1 MGNHTSIPTSSKH
14 TMKIFLLFVGLMAKE
29 AFCQKRI
36 TVDTRAPSTYQ
47 NCNCQCDSI
56 MVTDGNELKGNCRS
70 QDKNGVL
77 FCYISG
83 RALNACRD
91 RQRSS
96 FLPNSQLSRRSDL
109 RYYSYEACT
118 TPPRNQCSNNNN
130 FGNQNLGDGDYQSN
144 GGSNTYYPPTYLPGG
159 SNSYRPGG
167 SNSYRPGGS
176 SSYRPASS
184 NSYRPGG
191 SSSNSYRPG
200 GSGLNLGSILSGI
213 RNKGTSGSSGS
224 SDGGSS
230 NGAINF
236 EA

>member
-96 FLPNSQLSRRSDL
+96 FLPNSQLSRRSDV

-159 SNSYRPGG
+159 SSSYRPGG
-167 SNSYRPGGS
+167 
-176 SSYRPASS
+176 
-184 NSYRPGG
+184 
-191 SSSNSYRPG
+191 SNSYRPG

-230 NGAINF
+230 NGAISF

>member
-47 NCNCQCDSI
+47 NCDCQCDS
-56 MVTDGNELKGNCRS
+56 VTWTDGSTIKGNCRS

-83 RALNACRD
+83 SAIRACGD
-91 RQRSS
+91 VQRSS
-96 FLPNSQLSRRSDL
+96 FLPNNNGQL
-109 RYYSYEACT
+109 RYYSYNACT
-118 TPPRNQCSNNNN
+118 TPPRNQCRNNNN
-130 FGNQNLGDGDYQSN
+130 FGNQNWGDGDYESN
-144 GGSNTYYPPTYLPGG
+144 GGSNTYYPPTF
-159 SNSYRPGG
+159 RPGC
-167 SNSYRPGGS
+167 
-176 SSYRPASS
+176 S

-200 GSGLNLGSILSGI
+200 GSNSYRPGGGLNLGSILSGV

-230 NGAINF
+230 NGAISF

>member
-47 NCNCQCDSI
+47 NCDCQCDS
-56 MVTDGNELKGNCRS
+56 VTWTDGSTIKGNCRS

-83 RALNACRD
+83 SAIRACGD
-91 RQRSS
+91 VQRSS
-96 FLPNSQLSRRSDL
+96 FLPNNNGQL
-109 RYYSYEACT
+109 RYYSYNACT
-118 TPPRNQCSNNNN
+118 TPPRNQCRNNNN
-130 FGNQNLGDGDYQSN
+130 FGNQNWGDGDYQSN
-144 GGSNTYYPPTYLPGG
+144 GGSNTYYPPSFGG
-159 SNSYRPGG
+159 SSSNSYRPGG
-167 SNSYRPGGS
+167 SNSYRPGG
-176 SSYRPASS
+176 
-184 NSYRPGG
+184 
-191 SSSNSYRPG
+191 
-200 GSGLNLGSILSGI
+200 GLNLGSILSGV

-230 NGAINF
+230 NGAISF

>member
-47 NCNCQCDSI
+47 NCNCQCDSTTW
-56 MVTDGNELKGNCRS
+56 TDGSTIKGNCLTADRT
-70 QDKNGVL
+70 GAL

-83 RALNACRD
+83 RARRACQD
-91 RQRSS
+91 VQQSS
-96 FLPNSQLSRRSDL
+96 FLPNNNGQLA
-109 RYYSYEACT
+109 YYSYNDCT
-118 TPPRNQCSNNNN
+118 TPPRNECRNNNN
-130 FGNQNLGDGDYQSN
+130 FGNQNWGDGDYVSN
-144 GGSNTYYPPTYLPGG
+144 GGSNTYYPP
-159 SNSYRPGG
+159 SNT
-167 SNSYRPGGS
+167 
-176 SSYRPASS
+176 
-184 NSYRPGG
+184 YRPGG

-200 GSGLNLGSILSGI
+200 GSNSFRPGGGLNLGSILSGV
-213 RNKGTSGSSGS
+213 RAKGTSGSSGS

-230 NGAINF
+230 NGAISF

>member
-1 MGNHTSIPTSSKH
+1 MGYHTSIPTSSKH

-159 SNSYRPGG
+159 SSSYRPGG

-176 SSYRPASS
+176 SS

>member
-1 MGNHTSIPTSSKH
+1 MGYTSIPTSSKH

-47 NCNCQCDSI
+47 NCDCQCDS
-56 MVTDGNELKGNCRS
+56 VTWTDGSTIKGNCRS

-83 RALNACRD
+83 SAIRACGD
-91 RQRSS
+91 VQRSS
-96 FLPNSQLSRRSDL
+96 FLPNNNGQL
-109 RYYSYEACT
+109 RYYSYNACT
-118 TPPRNQCSNNNN
+118 TPPRNQCRNNNN
-130 FGNQNLGDGDYQSN
+130 FGNQNWGDGDYESN
-144 GGSNTYYPPTYLPGG
+144 GGSNTYYPPSFLPGG

-167 SNSYRPGGS
+167 SNSYRPGG
-176 SSYRPASS
+176 
-184 NSYRPGG
+184 
-191 SSSNSYRPG
+191 
-200 GSGLNLGSILSGI
+200 GLNLGSILSGV

-230 NGAINF
+230 NGAISF

>member
-1 MGNHTSIPTSSKH
+1 MGNHTSIPTSSIH

-36 TVDTRAPSTYQ
+36 TVDTRAPSTFQ
-47 NCNCQCDSI
+47 NCDCQCDS
-56 MVTDGNELKGNCRS
+56 VTWTDGSTIKGNCRS

-83 RALNACRD
+83 SAIRACGD
-91 RQRSS
+91 VQRSS
-96 FLPNSQLSRRSDL
+96 FLPNNNGQL
-109 RYYSYEACT
+109 RYYSYNACT
-118 TPPRNQCSNNNN
+118 TPPRNQCRNNNN
-130 FGNQNLGDGDYQSN
+130 FGNQNWGDGDYQSN
-144 GGSNTYYPPTYLPGG
+144 GGSNTYYRASNSYRPGG

-167 SNSYRPGGS
+167 SNSYRPGG
-176 SSYRPASS
+176 
-184 NSYRPGG
+184 
-191 SSSNSYRPG
+191 
-200 GSGLNLGSILSGI
+200 GLNLGSILSGV

-230 NGAINF
+230 NGAISF

>member
-47 NCNCQCDSI
+47 NCDCQCDS
-56 MVTDGNELKGNCRS
+56 VTWTDGSTIKGNCRS

-83 RALNACRD
+83 RAIRACGD
-91 RQRSS
+91 VQTSS
-96 FLPNSQLSRRSDL
+96 FLPNNNGQLRH
-109 RYYSYEACT
+109 YSYNACT
-118 TPPRNQCSNNNN
+118 TPPRNECRNNNN
-130 FGNQNLGDGDYQSN
+130 FGNQNWGDGDYQSN
-144 GGSNTYYPPTYLPGG
+144 GGSNTYYPPSNTYRPGG
-159 SNSYRPGG
+159 SSSNSYRPGG

-176 SSYRPASS
+176 SSYRP
-184 NSYRPGG
+184 GG
-191 SSSNSYRPG
+191 SNSYRPG
-200 GSGLNLGSILSGI
+200 GSGLNLRSILSGI
-213 RNKGTSGSSGS
+213 TGGIRAKGTSGSSGS

-230 NGAINF
+230 NGAISF

>member
-1 MGNHTSIPTSSKH
+1 
-14 TMKIFLLFVGLMAKE
+14 MKIFLLFVGLMAKE

-47 NCNCQCDSI
+47 NCDCQCDS
-56 MVTDGNELKGNCRS
+56 VTWTDGSTIKGNCRS

-83 RALNACRD
+83 SAIRAYGD
-91 RQRSS
+91 VQRSS
-96 FLPNSQLSRRSDL
+96 FLPNNNGQL
-109 RYYSYEACT
+109 RYYSYNACT
-118 TPPRNQCSNNNN
+118 TPPRNQCRNNNN
-130 FGNQNLGDGDYQSN
+130 FGNQNWGDGDYQSN
-144 GGSNTYYPPTYLPGG
+144 GGSNTYYPPSFLPGG

-176 SSYRPASS
+176 SSNSYRPGGS

-191 SSSNSYRPG
+191 
-200 GSGLNLGSILSGI
+200 GLNLGSILSGV
-213 RNKGTSGSSGS
+213 RNKGTSGTSGS

-230 NGAINF
+230 NGAIS
-236 EA
+236 

>member
-167 SNSYRPGGS
+167 S
-176 SSYRPASS
+176 
-184 NSYRPGG
+184 
-191 SSSNSYRPG
+191 
-200 GSGLNLGSILSGI
+200 GLNLGSILSGI

>member
-14 TMKIFLLFVGLMAKE
+14 TMKIFLLLVGLMAKE

-56 MVTDGNELKGNCRS
+56 TVTDGNTIKGNCRS

-96 FLPNSQLSRRSDL
+96 FLPNSQNSRRSDV

-130 FGNQNLGDGDYQSN
+130 FGNQNLVDGDYQSN
-144 GGSNTYYPPTYLPGG
+144 GGSNTYYPPSFLPGG
-159 SNSYRPGG
+159 SSSNSYRPGG
-167 SNSYRPGGS
+167 
-176 SSYRPASS
+176 S

-224 SDGGSS
+224 SDG
-230 NGAINF
+230 
-236 EA
+236 

>member
-14 TMKIFLLFVGLMAKE
+14 TMKIFLLLVGLMAKE

-56 MVTDGNELKGNCRS
+56 TVTDGNTIKGNCRS

-96 FLPNSQLSRRSDL
+96 FLPNSQNSRRSDV

-144 GGSNTYYPPTYLPGG
+144 GGSNTYYPPSFLPGG
-159 SNSYRPGG
+159 SSSNSYRPGG

-176 SSYRPASS
+176 S
-184 NSYRPGG
+184 
-191 SSSNSYRPG
+191 
-200 GSGLNLGSILSGI
+200 LNLGSILSGI

-230 NGAINF
+230 NGAISF

>member
-14 TMKIFLLFVGLMAKE
+14 TMKIFLLFVVLMAKE

-56 MVTDGNELKGNCRS
+56 TVTDGNTIKGNCRS

-77 FCYISG
+77 FRYISG

-96 FLPNSQLSRRSDL
+96 FLPNSQNSRRSDV

-167 SNSYRPGGS
+167 SSSNSYRPGGS
-176 SSYRPASS
+176 SSYRPGGS
-184 NSYRPGG
+184 NSNP
-191 SSSNSYRPG
+191 YRPG

-230 NGAINF
+230 NGAISF

>member
-47 NCNCQCDSI
+47 NCNCQCDSTTW
-56 MVTDGNELKGNCRS
+56 TDGSTIKGNCLTSDR
-70 QDKNGVL
+70 NGAR

-83 RALNACRD
+83 RARRACTD
-91 RQRSS
+91 VQQSS
-96 FLPNSQLSRRSDL
+96 FLPNNNGQL
-109 RYYSYEACT
+109 RYYSYNACT
-118 TPPRNQCSNNNN
+118 TPPRNQFNNNNN
-130 FGNQNLGDGDYQSN
+130 FGNQNWGDGDYQSN
-144 GGSNTYYPPTYLPGG
+144 GGSNTYYPPSYLPGGSNNYRPGGSSSNSYRPGGSSSSSYRPGG

-176 SSYRPASS
+176 
-184 NSYRPGG
+184 
-191 SSSNSYRPG
+191 
-200 GSGLNLGSILSGI
+200 GLNLGSILSGV
-213 RNKGTSGSSGS
+213 RNKGTSGS

>member
-1 MGNHTSIPTSSKH
+1 MGNHTSIPTSSKD

-96 FLPNSQLSRRSDL
+96 FLPNSQLSRRSDV

-144 GGSNTYYPPTYLPGG
+144 GGS
-159 SNSYRPGG
+159 
-167 SNSYRPGGS
+167 
-176 SSYRPASS
+176 SS

>member
-1 MGNHTSIPTSSKH
+1 MGYTSIPTSSKH
-14 TMKIFLLFVGLMAKE
+14 TMKIFLLLVGLMAKE

-56 MVTDGNELKGNCRS
+56 TVTDGNTIKGNCLS

-96 FLPNSQLSRRSDL
+96 FLPNSQNSRRSDV

-144 GGSNTYYPPTYLPGG
+144 GGSNTYYPPSFLPGG
-159 SNSYRPGG
+159 SS

-176 SSYRPASS
+176 SS

-191 SSSNSYRPG
+191 SNSYRPG

-230 NGAINF
+230 NGAISF

>member
-1 MGNHTSIPTSSKH
+1 MGYTSIPTSSKH
-14 TMKIFLLFVGLMAKE
+14 TMKIFLLFVVLMAKE

-56 MVTDGNELKGNCRS
+56 TVTDGNTIKGNCRS

-96 FLPNSQLSRRSDL
+96 FLPNSQNSRRSDV

-167 SNSYRPGGS
+167 S
-176 SSYRPASS
+176 
-184 NSYRPGG
+184 
-191 SSSNSYRPG
+191 SSNSYRPG

-230 NGAINF
+230 NGAISF

>member
-1 MGNHTSIPTSSKH
+1 MGYHTSIPTSSKH
-14 TMKIFLLFVGLMAKE
+14 TMKIFLLFVGLMGKE

-96 FLPNSQLSRRSDL
+96 FLPNSQLSRRSDV

-159 SNSYRPGG
+159 SSSYRPGG

-176 SSYRPASS
+176 SS

-213 RNKGTSGSSGS
+213 RNKGTSGS
-224 SDGGSS
+224 
-230 NGAINF
+230 
-236 EA
+236 

>member
-1 MGNHTSIPTSSKH
+1 MG
-14 TMKIFLLFVGLMAKE
+14 
-29 AFCQKRI
+29 
-36 TVDTRAPSTYQ
+36 
-47 NCNCQCDSI
+47 
-56 MVTDGNELKGNCRS
+56 
-70 QDKNGVL
+70 
-77 FCYISG
+77 
-83 RALNACRD
+83 
-91 RQRSS
+91 
-96 FLPNSQLSRRSDL
+96 
-109 RYYSYEACT
+109 
-118 TPPRNQCSNNNN
+118 SNNNN

-167 SNSYRPGGS
+167 SSSYRPGG
-176 SSYRPASS
+176 S

>member
-47 NCNCQCDSI
+47 NCDCQCDS
-56 MVTDGNELKGNCRS
+56 VTWTDGSTIKGNCRS

-83 RALNACRD
+83 SAIRACGD
-91 RQRSS
+91 VQRSS
-96 FLPNSQLSRRSDL
+96 FLPNNNGQL
-109 RYYSYEACT
+109 RYYSYNACT
-118 TPPRNQCSNNNN
+118 TPPRNQCRNNNN
-130 FGNQNLGDGDYQSN
+130 FGNQNWGDGDYQSN
-144 GGSNTYYPPTYLPGG
+144 GGSNTYYPPSNSYRPGG
-159 SNSYRPGG
+159 SSSYRPGG
-167 SNSYRPGGS
+167 SNSYRPGG
-176 SSYRPASS
+176 
-184 NSYRPGG
+184 
-191 SSSNSYRPG
+191 
-200 GSGLNLGSILSGI
+200 GLNLGSILSGV

-230 NGAINF
+230 NGAISF

>member
-1 MGNHTSIPTSSKH
+1 MGNHTSIPTSSIH

-47 NCNCQCDSI
+47 NCDCQCDS
-56 MVTDGNELKGNCRS
+56 VTWTDGSTIKGNCRS

-83 RALNACRD
+83 SAIRACGD
-91 RQRSS
+91 VQRSS
-96 FLPNSQLSRRSDL
+96 FLPNNNGQL
-109 RYYSYEACT
+109 RYYSYNACT
-118 TPPRNQCSNNNN
+118 TPPRNQCRNNNN
-130 FGNQNLGDGDYQSN
+130 FGNQNWGDGDYQSN
-144 GGSNTYYPPTYLPGG
+144 GGSNTYYPGG

-167 SNSYRPGGS
+167 SNSYRPGG
-176 SSYRPASS
+176 
-184 NSYRPGG
+184 
-191 SSSNSYRPG
+191 
-200 GSGLNLGSILSGI
+200 GLNLGSILSGV

-230 NGAINF
+230 NGAISF

>member
-14 TMKIFLLFVGLMAKE
+14 TMKIFLLLVGLMAKE

-56 MVTDGNELKGNCRS
+56 TVTDGNTIKGNCRS

-96 FLPNSQLSRRSDL
+96 FLPNSQNSRRSDV

-144 GGSNTYYPPTYLPGG
+144 GGSNTYYPPSFLPGG
-159 SNSYRPGG
+159 
-167 SNSYRPGGS
+167 
-176 SSYRPASS
+176 
-184 NSYRPGG
+184 
-191 SSSNSYRPG
+191 SNSYRPG

-230 NGAINF
+230 NGAISF

>member
-47 NCNCQCDSI
+47 NCDCQCDSATW
-56 MVTDGNELKGNCRS
+56 TDGSTIKGNCRS

-77 FCYISG
+77 FCYVSG
-83 RALNACRD
+83 RAQRACND
-91 RQRSS
+91 VQQSS
-96 FLPNSQLSRRSDL
+96 FLPNNNGQL
-109 RYYSYEACT
+109 RYYSYNACT
-118 TPPRNQCSNNNN
+118 TPPRNECSNNAN
-130 FGNQNLGDGDYQSN
+130 FGNQNWGDGDYVSN
-144 GGSNTYYPPTYLPGG
+144 GGSNTYYPPSNIYRPGGSSSNSYRPGG

-176 SSYRPASS
+176 
-184 NSYRPGG
+184 
-191 SSSNSYRPG
+191 
-200 GSGLNLGSILSGI
+200 GLNLGSILSGI
-213 RNKGTSGSSGS
+213 TGGIRAKGTSGSSGS

-230 NGAINF
+230 NGAISF